1 MRKADITATTP
12 ASAPSALPRP
22 PRGFTLVE
30 LLVVIAIIAI
40 LVAILLPALGGARNT
55 ARRSATDNLMLTV
68 RTSIDAFRS
77 AKGRLPGHFSA
88 RQLADSSDNKSS
100 LTTMENAL
108 LELMGGIVAID
119 KTPTTSSEPQI
130 RKVTI
135 GSSYIWVDTVGLG
148 SPEGPGFLSIPALST
163 KSAGGGA
170 NGLGPAKRE
179 IQQIMDTDA
188 QRGKNDIPDVLDAW
202 GSPII
207 LWSKNEAAGAN
218 PLFADEEARSG
229 NQPQALFYHYSNH
242 AYLNASSQLEKSILS
257 ESPGISDTDRVRS
270 MEALLGHPSFPK
282 SDANPANSE
291 PAVPIGDYLLHSA
304 GKDQIFLWNNGGTTL
319 KQAVYEPRLIAD
331 PSSGSMGK
339 PLSSFDDMTMPGG

>member
-1 MRKADITATTP
+1 MRNADMTPTTP
-12 ASAPSALPRP
+12 APNPGAIPRLQ
-22 PRGFTLVE
+22 RGFTLIE
-30 LLVVIAIIAI
+30 LLVVVAIIAV
-40 LVAILLPALGGARNT
+40 LVAILLPALGGARNA

-88 RQLADSSDNKSS
+88 RQMADSTDNKSS

-108 LELMGGIVAID
+108 LDLMGGIVAVNSN
-119 KTPTTSSEPQI
+119 PTTSGEPQV

-135 GSSYIWVDTVGLG
+135 GSSYIWVDTLALG

-163 KSAGGGA
+163 KGAGGGA
-170 NGLGPAKRE
+170 NGLGPARRE
-179 IQQIMDTDA
+179 IQQIEDPDA
-188 QRGKNDIPDVLDAW
+188 TGKNEIPDVLDAW

-218 PLFADEEARSG
+218 PRFADDEARPSS
-229 NQPQALFYHYSNH
+229 QPQALFYHYSNH
-242 AYLNASSQLEKSILS
+242 AYLNVSSQGDKSILS
-257 ESPGISDTDRVRS
+257 ESSGISPTDLVRTL
-270 MEALLGHPSFPK
+270 EALLGHPSFPK
-282 SDANPANSE
+282 ADATPANSE

-304 GKDQIFLWNNGGTTL
+304 GKDQIFLWNSGSATL

-331 PSSGSMGK
+331 PSSDDTGK
-339 PLSSFDDMTMPGG
+339 PISFFDDLTMPGG